1 MLFIV
6 TENTCCIVYL
16 DVVLRFLYA
25 TKGRTAFIVLHGHV
39 YQVEDDVVDCNTIQ
53 EEKCEQETV
62 GYATQ
67 NKCTKWPR

>member
-1 MLFIV
+1 
-6 TENTCCIVYL
+6 
-16 DVVLRFLYA
+16 
-25 TKGRTAFIVLHGHV
+25 V

-67 NKCTKWPR
+67 NKCTKGPR

>member
-1 MLFIV
+1 MQQMEEPLLI
-6 TENTCCIVYL
+6 
-16 DVVLRFLYA
+16 
-25 TKGRTAFIVLHGHV
+25 LHGRV

-67 NKCTKWPR
+67 NKCTKWPRWTLFCFIGAAT